1 MRDLFGCNLSAATVH
16 RAGNVCSG
24 KLVRCEQRI
33 KAAIRDPAVV
43 GVDETGLRVTGGSD
57 WVDVARTEN
66 HTHYVYNERRGKAAM
81 ELSLPLI
88 ISFLA
93 PTDLSKRGD
102 LCQSFLFWFRGHC
115 RGQSYSRRV
124 WAQRNASRRSA
135 ADPIQPLTASC
146 VHELWYRRER
156 VLKMVALIAAGSIV
170 PYLVASYR
178 G

>member
-24 KLVRCEQRI
+24 KLVRRGQRI

-43 GVDETGLRVTGGSD
+43 GVDETGLRVAGGSG

-66 HTHYVYNERRGKAAM
+66 HTHYVYTERRGKAAM
-81 ELSLPLI
+81 EFSLPLI

-102 LCQSFLFWFRGHC
+102 LCQSFSF
-115 RGQSYSRRV
+115 
-124 WAQRNASRRSA
+124 
-135 ADPIQPLTASC
+135 
-146 VHELWYRRER
+146 
-156 VLKMVALIAAGSIV
+156 
-170 PYLVASYR
+170 
-178 G
+178 